1 MEGTK
6 ECSLTG
12 AICNVSDVTE
22 AGSGGK
28 IWVVL
33 ERSGSWNAMCVA
45 ANGEKA
51 TCKGMAGGTGAQ
63 NIKGDGTPNK
73 LPMPTQ

>member
-1 MEGTK
+1 MGGAGEEWQL
-6 ECSLTG
+6 ECYVCG
-12 AICNVSDVTE
+12 C
-22 AGSGGK
+22 
-28 IWVVL
+28 
-33 ERSGSWNAMCVA
+33 
-45 ANGEKA
+45 NGEKA